1 VSLPPRHGL
10 DKAMIDAYTS
20 IMRPG
25 RFEPSLEVCRLAA
38 AGCAC
43 QGVRSA
49 ARAVSR
55 LYEGALAPTGLTPT
69 QFAILVA
76 ANLRGSV
83 PLSRLA
89 EALVLD
95 RTSLYRAIRPLE
107 RDGHVRVGPGRDRR
121 EKELALTASGRRKL
135 AEALPLWQRAQGRL
149 LGVLGDA
156 QWGALAAGLA
166 DVVRAVERIEAG
178 SAGPLDARPAPS

>member
-1 VSLPPRHGL
+1 
-10 DKAMIDAYTS
+10 
-20 IMRPG
+20 MRPG

-55 LYEGALAPTGLTPT
+55 LYEGALAPSGLTAT

-76 ANLRGSV
+76 ANLQGPV

-95 RTSLYRAIRPLE
+95 RTSLYRAVGPLE
-107 RDGHVRVGPGRDRR
+107 REGQVRIGPGRDRR
-121 EKELALTASGRRKL
+121 EKELALTAAGRRKL
-135 AEALPLWQRAQGRL
+135 AEALPLWQRAQERL
-149 LGVLGDA
+149 LGALGGA
-156 QWGALAAGLA
+156 EWGALAAGLA
-166 DVVRAVERIEAG
+166 NVIRAVERIEGGA
-178 SAGPLDARPAPS
+178 AGPLDAHTAPH

>member
-1 VSLPPRHGL
+1 
-10 DKAMIDAYTS
+10 
-20 IMRPG
+20 MRPG

-55 LYEGALAPTGLTPT
+55 LYEGALAPSGLTAT

-76 ANLRGSV
+76 ANLQGPV

-95 RTSLYRAIRPLE
+95 RTSLYRAVRPLE
-107 RDGHVRVGPGRDRR
+107 REGQVRIGPGRDRR
-121 EKELALTASGRRKL
+121 EKELALTAAGRRKL
-135 AEALPLWQRAQGRL
+135 AEALPLWQRAQERFL
-149 LGVLGDA
+149 SALGGERWAALGE
-156 QWGALAAGLA
+156 GLSRMVTAAG
-166 DVVRAVERIEAG
+166 EAG
-178 SAGPLDARPAPS
+178 GGA